1 MSTILNKNALGQKY
15 LKAERLK
22 FINLSFF
29 WDFLEDILKELN
41 FKKIASYENEK
52 FFHLEN
58 LIVKIIRYDEKIEI
72 TVDGF
77 VLTFRE
83 EYDSAEK
90 INHMIDLIRGYWK
103 K

>member
-1 MSTILNKNALGQKY
+1 MSILNKNALGQKY
-15 LKAERLK
+15 LKAEK
-22 FINLSFF
+22 INLYLEYYYF
-29 WDFLEDILKELN
+29 WDFLEDVIKELN
-41 FKKIASYENEK
+41 FIKFAEFENEK

-58 LIVKIIRYDEKIEI
+58 LIVKKKKYDEKIEI

-83 EYDSAEK
+83 GYDYAEK

-103 K
+103 

>member
-15 LKAERLK
+15 LKAEKIKLR
-22 FINLSFF
+22 NNSFC

-41 FKKIASYENEK
+41 FIKVADFGNEK

-58 LIVKIIRYDEKIEI
+58 LIVKKVRYDEKIEI

-77 VLTFRE
+77 ILTFRK
-83 EYDSAEK
+83 EYDYAEK

-103 K
+103 